1 LIVLCSVCFVPRND
15 DISYKLNV
23 FKQLLSRFILI
34 FRLKKK
40 EQNPKATHPLIFREI
55 LSVTM
60 ILFAIIDILGAIPV
74 IIQVRQRVGHIESE
88 KASIAVLVLMIVFLF
103 VGDELLG
110 IIGLDISS
118 FAIAGSLVIF
128 IIAMEM
134 ILGVDFFKEEIPTSA
149 SIVPLAFPLIA
160 GAGTMTTLLSLKSQ
174 YQTQNIIV
182 GIVINTLFV
191 YLVLKNVK
199 WIEKLLGPVGLA
211 ILRKSFGIILL
222 AIAIKLFRSN
232 THL

>member
-1 LIVLCSVCFVPRND
+1 MFKKVLKFQNLFCLPLTIRYPLTKPQSM
-15 DISYKLNV
+15 YTLN
-23 FKQLLSRFILI
+23 F
-34 FRLKKK
+34 
-40 EQNPKATHPLIFREI
+40 NEI

-74 IIQVRQRVGHIESE
+74 IIELRQRAGHIQSE
-88 KASIAVLVLMIVFLF
+88 KASIAVLILMVAFLF
-103 VGDELLG
+103 TGNELLN
-110 IIGLDISS
+110 IIGLDVSS

-134 ILGVDFFKEEIPTSA
+134 ILGVKFFKEEMPETI

-174 YQTQNIIV
+174 YQTQNILV
-182 GIVINTLFV
+182 GIVLNTMFV
-191 YLVLKNVK
+191 YLVLKNVGWLERLFGK
-199 WIEKLLGPVGLA
+199 TGIS
-211 ILRKSFGIILL
+211 ILRKAFGIILL

>member
-1 LIVLCSVCFVPRND
+1 MHPI
-15 DISYKLNV
+15 I
-23 FKQLLSRFILI
+23 FK
-34 FRLKKK
+34 
-40 EQNPKATHPLIFREI
+40 EV

-74 IIQVRQRVGHIESE
+74 IIQLRQRAGHIESE
-88 KASIAVLVLMIVFLF
+88 KASIVVLILMVVFLF
-103 VGDELLG
+103 VGDKLLDV
-110 IIGLDISS
+110 IGLDVAS

-134 ILGVDFFKEEIPTSA
+134 ILGIHLFKSDDALASTV

-174 YQTQNIIV
+174 YQTQDILI

-191 YLVLKNVK
+191 YLVLKNVQ
-199 WIEKLLGPVGLA
+199 WLEKLFGKVGIE
-211 ILRKSFGIILL
+211 ILRKAFGVILL

>member
-1 LIVLCSVCFVPRND
+1 MQPMD
-15 DISYKLNV
+15 GLNV
-23 FKQLLSRFILI
+23 
-34 FRLKKK
+34 K
-40 EQNPKATHPLIFREI
+40 EIV
-55 LSVTM
+55 SVTM

-74 IIQVRQRVGHIESE
+74 IIELRLKAGHIQSE
-88 KASIAVLVLMIVFLF
+88 KASIAVLVLMIGFLYA
-103 VGDELLG
+103 GNALLKL
-110 IIGLDISS
+110 IGLDLSS
-118 FAIAGSLVIF
+118 FAIAGSFVIF
-128 IIAMEM
+128 FIAMEM
-134 ILGVDFFKEEIPTSA
+134 ILGIKLFKEEMPETV

-182 GIVINTLFV
+182 GIVLNTLFV

-199 WIEKLLGPVGLA
+199 WLEKLLGKTGVN
-211 ILRKSFGIILL
+211 ILRKAFGVVLL

>member
-1 LIVLCSVCFVPRND
+1 M
-15 DISYKLNV
+15 YTLN
-23 FKQLLSRFILI
+23 F
-34 FRLKKK
+34 
-40 EQNPKATHPLIFREI
+40 NEI

-74 IIQVRQRVGHIESE
+74 IIELRQRAGHIQSE
-88 KASIAVLVLMIVFLF
+88 KASIAVLILMVVFLF
-103 VGDELLG
+103 TGNELLN
-110 IIGLDISS
+110 IIGLDVSS

-134 ILGVDFFKEEIPTSA
+134 VLGVKFFKEEMPETI

-174 YQTQNIIV
+174 YQTQNILV
-182 GIVINTLFV
+182 GIVLNTMFV
-191 YLVLKNVK
+191 YLVLKNVGWLERLFGK
-199 WIEKLLGPVGLA
+199 TGIS
-211 ILRKSFGIILL
+211 ILRKAFGIILL

>member
-1 LIVLCSVCFVPRND
+1 MLSFDPR
-15 DISYKLNV
+15 
-23 FKQLLSRFILI
+23 Q
-34 FRLKKK
+34 
-40 EQNPKATHPLIFREI
+40 I

-60 ILFAIIDILGAIPV
+60 ILFAIIDILGAIP
-74 IIQVRQRVGHIESE
+74 IIIDLRQRVGEIESE
-88 KASIAVLVLMIVFLF
+88 KASIAVLVLMVLFLF
-103 VGDELLG
+103 IGEELLK
-110 IIGLDISS
+110 IIGLDIPS

-134 ILGVDFFKEEIPTSA
+134 ILGIKFFKEEMSSTA

-182 GIVINTLFV
+182 GIVLNTIFV

-199 WIEKLLGPVGLA
+199 YLEQLLGKTGLN
-211 ILRKSFGIILL
+211 ILRKAFGIILL

>member
-1 LIVLCSVCFVPRND
+1 MPHP
-15 DISYKLNV
+15 
-23 FKQLLSRFILI
+23 FII
-34 FRLKKK
+34 K
-40 EQNPKATHPLIFREI
+40 EII
-55 LSVTM
+55 SVTM

-74 IIQVRQRVGHIESE
+74 IIQLRQRVGHIESE
-88 KASIAVLVLMIVFLF
+88 KASIAVLVLMVTFLF
-103 VGDELLG
+103 IGDELLAV
-110 IIGLDISS
+110 IGLDISS

-134 ILGVDFFKEEIPTSA
+134 ILGVDFFKEELPQAA

-174 YQTQNIIV
+174 YQTQNILV
-182 GIVINTLFV
+182 GIVLNTLVV

-199 WIEKLLGPVGLA
+199 WLEKLLGPIGLSV
-211 ILRKSFGIILL
+211 LRKAFGIILL

>member
-1 LIVLCSVCFVPRND
+1 MIDTFDPR
-15 DISYKLNV
+15 
-23 FKQLLSRFILI
+23 Q
-34 FRLKKK
+34 
-40 EQNPKATHPLIFREI
+40 I

-60 ILFAIIDILGAIPV
+60 ILFAIIDILGTIP
-74 IIQVRQRVGHIESE
+74 IIIEMRQRAGHIESE
-88 KASIAVLVLMIVFLF
+88 KATLTVLVLMIVFLF
-103 VGDELLG
+103 VGEELLK

-134 ILGVDFFKEEIPTSA
+134 ILGIKFFKEDDIPATV

-174 YQTQNIIV
+174 YATANIIV
-182 GIVINTLFV
+182 GIVLNTVIV
-191 YLVLKNVK
+191 YVVLKNVK
-199 WIEKLLGPVGLA
+199 LLEQLLGKTGLNV
-211 ILRKSFGIILL
+211 LRKAFGVILL

-232 THL
+232 SGL

>member
-1 LIVLCSVCFVPRND
+1 MM
-15 DISYKLNV
+15 
-23 FKQLLSRFILI
+23 QLFE
-34 FRLKKK
+34 FR
-40 EQNPKATHPLIFREI
+40 QII
-55 LSVTM
+55 SVTM

-74 IIQVRQRVGHIESE
+74 VIELRQRAGHIESE
-88 KASIAVLVLMIVFLF
+88 KASITVLVLMVVFLF
-103 VGDELLG
+103 VGDELLK
-110 IIGLDISS
+110 IIGLDIAS

-134 ILGVDFFKEEIPTSA
+134 ILGIKFFKEDDIPQTV

-174 YQTQNIIV
+174 YATANIIV
-182 GIVINTLFV
+182 GIVLNTTFV
-191 YLVLKNVK
+191 YIVLKNVGRLERLFGK
-199 WIEKLLGPVGLA
+199 TGINV
-211 ILRKSFGIILL
+211 LRKAFGIILL

>member
-1 LIVLCSVCFVPRND
+1 M
-15 DISYKLNV
+15 
-23 FKQLLSRFILI
+23 
-34 FRLKKK
+34 
-40 EQNPKATHPLIFREI
+40 HPLIFKEV

-74 IIQVRQRVGHIESE
+74 IIQLRQRAGHIESE
-88 KASIAVLVLMIVFLF
+88 KASIVVLILMVVFLF
-103 VGDELLG
+103 VGDRLLDV
-110 IIGLDISS
+110 IGLDVAS

-134 ILGVDFFKEEIPTSA
+134 ILGIHLFKSDDDALSSTV

-174 YQTQNIIV
+174 YQTQEILI

-191 YLVLKNVK
+191 YLVLKNVQ
-199 WIEKLLGPVGLA
+199 WLEKLFGKVGIE
-211 ILRKSFGIILL
+211 ILRKAFGVILL